1 MGSLTDTP
9 APADHTSTVALEISA
24 EVIGKYAVITNDFN
38 PIHVDP
44 AFAATTP
51 MKGVI
56 AHGTMSL
63 ALIWQMLRREF
74 GAARCASATLDIRF
88 TKPVRIGDRLTA
100 RHDPQDGV
108 GFAVWVENQDGDPVI
123 KGSAKL

>member
-1 MGSLTDTP
+1 MVSLTPT
-9 APADHTSTVALEISA
+9 APVDAVSLEITA
-24 EVIGKYAVITNDFN
+24 EVISQYAAITNDYN

-44 AFAATTP
+44 DFAATTP

-74 GAARCASATLDIRF
+74 GAARCARAALDIRF
-88 TKPVRIGDRLTA
+88 TKPVRIGDVLIA
-100 RHDPQDGV
+100 RQQPQDDG
-108 GFAVWVENQDGDPVI
+108 ALSVWVENRTGEAVI
-123 KGSAKL
+123 KGIARL